1 MTRRTTSPRSV
12 DALASASSVSAGS
25 FPRSTPWR
33 FWRRSRPLRAL
44 GAGMITQGVTSQSEI
59 DDLLG
64 ELESAKDTEYEGSFA
79 NLYIEM
85 IAEVPDDHAAAQ
97 QHG

>member
-1 MTRRTTSPRSV
+1 LETFQAV
-12 DALASASSVSAGS
+12 
-25 FPRSTPWR
+25 
-33 FWRRSRPLRAL
+33 LRAL

-64 ELESAKDTEYEGSFA
+64 ELERAKATEYESSFA

-85 IAEVPDDHAAAQ
+85 IAEVPDANAAAQ